1 MGEGLVWLCGFAV
14 TRVQQ
19 LLLTLQPHTHTPST
33 SSYPSNGSRRIRSAV
48 LMHFQYSGQ
57 THISIGI
64 WPYIEIIRVP
74 TAIDVFLFRRLTALK
89 ELFGIVSLLLLKSN
103 Y

>member
-48 LMHFQYSGQ
+48 LMHFQYSNDATANWPD
-57 THISIGI
+57 THQH
-64 WPYIEIIRVP
+64 RHL
-74 TAIDVFLFRRLTALK
+74 AIYRDYTSAHR
-89 ELFGIVSLLLLKSN
+89 